1 MSTSK
6 RITTSKYLVPLI
18 IIMLL
23 MFFWNLSRNI
33 NDVLI
38 PHLKRACEL
47 TDFESSL
54 VQSAFF
60 GAYFI
65 VALPAGW
72 YIQKKG
78 YRVGIITGLIVA
90 ALGAFLFFPAAETRI
105 YSFFLAAL
113 FIMAAGFAIL
123 EVTASPY
130 ITKLG
135 DPEGASSRLSLSAA
149 IGSLGATIAPFLAAK
164 LLLHE
169 VDIEQTTIDAFS
181 NTELQT
187 FLAGEA
193 DLVKAPYLILGG
205 ILAVI
210 AIVVL
215 FVNLPEI
222 KDGNNDNSTEKKP
235 LKDILK
241 FKHTLYGVGAEFFY
255 VGAEVGIVSFIIRY
269 AKWLNIPDLTEQ
281 NSAIF
286 ITIFMALVL
295 VGRLA
300 GVYILNIFKPAR
312 VLAFCSIGAFVM
324 VSIAM
329 TTSGYFSLGCLAS
342 VGLFTSIVYPII
354 FSLSMKDLGGY
365 TKTGSS
371 VFLLGIVGGAIV
383 PPLMGYIS
391 DVSNIRYSFII
402 PLICYVY
409 LLFYAIKGHKVNIQ
423 GLSNASI

>member
-1 MSTSK
+1 MQSK
-6 RITTSKYLVPLI
+6 KESYSQYLVPLI
-18 IIMLL
+18 IVMAL

-38 PHLKRACEL
+38 PHLKRACQL
-47 TDFESSL
+47 TDFQSSL

-60 GAYFI
+60 GAYFV

-78 YRVGIITGLIVA
+78 YKMGMITGLAIA
-90 ALGAFLFFPAAETRI
+90 AIGAFLFYPAAETRV
-105 YSFFLAAL
+105 YSFFLLAL
-113 FIMAAGFAIL
+113 FVMAAGFAIL

-135 DPEGASSRLSLSAA
+135 SPEGASSRLSMAAA
-149 IGSLGATIAPFLAAK
+149 IGSVGATIAPSLAAL

-169 VDIEQTTIDAFS
+169 EDVAQATIDAFTS
-181 NTELQT
+181 TQLET
-187 FLAGEA
+187 FLSSEA
-193 DLVKAPYLILGG
+193 DLVKPPYIVLGAIL
-205 ILAVI
+205 VMI
-210 AIVVL
+210 ALVVV
-215 FVNLPEI
+215 FTKLPTI
-222 KDGNNDNSTEKKP
+222 KDEEGGDKKP

-269 AKWLNIPDLTEQ
+269 AKWFNLPELTEQ
-281 NSAIF
+281 RAAQF
-286 ITIFMALVL
+286 ITAFMALVL
-295 VGRLA
+295 IGRLL
-300 GVYILNIFKPAR
+300 GVYILKRFKPQN
-312 VLAFCSIGAFVM
+312 VLVFCSIGAFVM
-324 VSIAM
+324 VTMAIV
-329 TTSGYFSLGCLAS
+329 TNGYFSLVCLS
-342 VGLFTSIVYPII
+342 IVGFFTSIIYPII
-354 FSLSMKDLGGY
+354 FSLSMQDLKEY

-391 DVSNIRYSFII
+391 DVAGIKYSFII

-409 LLFYAIKGHKVNIQ
+409 LFFFGIKGYKVKIK
-423 GLSNASI
+423 A

>member
-1 MSTSK
+1 MA
-6 RITTSKYLVPLI
+6 
-18 IIMLL
+18 L

-47 TDFESSL
+47 TDFQSSL

-78 YRVGIITGLIVA
+78 YRIGIITGLIVA
-90 ALGAFLFFPAAETRI
+90 SIGAFLFFPAAETRI

-135 DPEGASSRLSLSAA
+135 DPDGASSRLSLSAA
-149 IGSLGATIAPFLAAK
+149 IGSVGATIAPFLAAQ

-169 VDIEQTTIDAFS
+169 EDIKQTTIDAFS
-181 NTELQT
+181 QVELQT
-187 FLAGEA
+187 FLSGEA

-210 AIVVL
+210 AIIVV

-222 KDGNNDNSTEKKP
+222 KDDDGDSSQKKP

-286 ITIFMALVL
+286 ITVFMALVL
-295 VGRLA
+295 IGRLL
-300 GVYILNIFKPAR
+300 GVYILNVFKPAR
-312 VLAFCSIGAFVM
+312 VLVFCSIGAFVM
-324 VSIAM
+324 VAISM
-329 TTSGYFSLGCLAS
+329 STNGYLSLACLSS

-391 DVSNIRYSFII
+391 DISNIRYSFII

-409 LLFYAIKGHKVNIQ
+409 LLFFAIRGHRVNIQ
-423 GLSNASI
+423 GTSNKTV

>member
-1 MSTSK
+1 MEEKKANYSQF
-6 RITTSKYLVPLI
+6 LVPLI
-18 IIMLL
+18 IVMAL

-38 PHLKRACEL
+38 PHLKRACQL
-47 TDFESSL
+47 TDFQSSL

-60 GAYFI
+60 GAYFV

-78 YRVGIITGLIVA
+78 YRMGMITGLLIA
-90 ALGAFLFFPAAETRI
+90 AIGAFLFYPAAETRV
-105 YSFFLAAL
+105 YSFFLVAL
-113 FIMAAGFAIL
+113 FVMAAGFAIL

-135 DPEGASSRLSLSAA
+135 DPEGASSRLSMAAA
-149 IGSLGATIAPFLAAK
+149 IGSVGATIAPSLAAI

-169 VDIEQTTIDAFS
+169 EDIAQSTIDAFTPS
-181 NTELQT
+181 QLET
-187 FLAGEA
+187 FLSGEA
-193 DLVKAPYLILGG
+193 DLVKPPYIILGA
-205 ILAVI
+205 ILLVI
-210 AIVVL
+210 ALVVV
-215 FVNLPEI
+215 FTKLPTI
-222 KDGNNDNSTEKKP
+222 KDEEGGDKKP

-269 AKWLNIPDLTEQ
+269 AKWFNLPELTEQ
-281 NSAIF
+281 KAAQF
-286 ITIFMALVL
+286 ITAFMALVL
-295 VGRLA
+295 IGRLL
-300 GVYILNIFKPAR
+300 GVYILKRFKPQN
-312 VLAFCSIGAFVM
+312 VLAVCSISAFVM
-324 VSIAM
+324 VTLAIVSN
-329 TTSGYFSLGCLAS
+329 GYFSLVCLS
-342 VGLFTSIVYPII
+342 IVGFFTSIIYPII
-354 FSLSMKDLGGY
+354 FSLSMKDLKEY

-391 DVSNIRYSFII
+391 DSVGIKYSFIV

-409 LLFYAIKGHKVNIQ
+409 LLFFAVRGYRVKIK
-423 GLSNASI
+423 A

>member
-1 MSTSK
+1 MTS
-6 RITTSKYLVPLI
+6 SKYLVPLI

-78 YRVGIITGLIVA
+78 YRTGIITGLIVA
-90 ALGAFLFFPAAETRI
+90 AIGAFLFFPAAETRI
-105 YSFFLAAL
+105 YTFFLAAL

-123 EVTASPY
+123 EVTAAPY

-149 IGSLGATIAPFLAAK
+149 IGSVGATIAPFLAAK

-169 VDIEQTTIDAFS
+169 EDIKQTTIDAFS

-187 FLAGEA
+187 FLSGEA

-210 AIVVL
+210 AIIVL

-222 KDGNNDNSTEKKP
+222 KDGDEGSTEKKP

-312 VLAFCSIGAFVM
+312 VLAFCSVGAFIM

-329 TTSGYFSLGCLAS
+329 TTNGYFSLGCLAS

-402 PLICYVY
+402 PLVCYVY
-409 LLFYAIKGHKVNIQ
+409 LLFFAIKGHKVNIKEMAKV
-423 GLSNASI
+423 SN

>member
-1 MSTSK
+1 MSASK
-6 RITTSKYLVPLI
+6 SITTSKYLVPLI

-78 YRVGIITGLIVA
+78 YRTGIITGLIVA
-90 ALGAFLFFPAAETRI
+90 AIGAFLFFPAAETRI

-149 IGSLGATIAPFLAAK
+149 IGSVGATIAPFLAAK

-169 VDIEQTTIDAFS
+169 VDIEQTTIDAYS
-181 NTELQT
+181 SSELQS
-187 FLAGEA
+187 FLSSEA

-205 ILAVI
+205 ILALI

-222 KDGNNDNSTEKKP
+222 KDGDDDSSEKKP

-295 VGRLA
+295 VGRLV

-329 TTSGYFSLGCLAS
+329 STSGYFSLACLAS

-409 LLFYAIKGHKVNIQ
+409 LLFFAIKGHKVNIKEISE
-423 GLSNASI
+423 GSN